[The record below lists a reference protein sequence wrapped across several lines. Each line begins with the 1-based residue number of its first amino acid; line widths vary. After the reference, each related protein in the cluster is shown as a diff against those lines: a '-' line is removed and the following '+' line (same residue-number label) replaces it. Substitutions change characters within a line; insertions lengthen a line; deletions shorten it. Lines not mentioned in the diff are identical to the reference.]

1 MTEKMNTWSGTHQL
15 ASLSFVH
22 MIGTKIIPIL
32 KALLQG
38 KFFIF
43 KILFLVVVFLRF
55 STVVFLLELRNV
67 SVKTNTSIYL
77 TTRKR
82 LTRQAGSR

>member
-43 KILFLVVVFLRF
+43 KILFLVVFLRF
-55 STVVFLLELRNV
+55 SAVVFLLGFDAEHLCKN
-67 SVKTNTSIYL
+67 K
-77 TTRKR
+77 
-82 LTRQAGSR
+82 

>member
-1 MTEKMNTWSGTHQL
+1 MTEKMNTWSGTHRL

-22 MIGTKIIPIL
+22 MIGRKIIPIL

-43 KILFLVVVFLRF
+43 KILFLVVFLRF
-55 STVVFLLELRNV
+55 SAVVFLLGFDAEHLCKNKYQYISHYKEKV
-67 SVKTNTSIYL
+67 NT
-77 TTRKR
+77 T
-82 LTRQAGSR
+82 SR